1 MTSYDCPDCDYHILG
16 ISLDDDRAAVD
27 MTRTALFLS
36 DLIPNDSQEKL
47 LTGDLRTNISR
58 LGEIDGEMAMLRQR
72 MEALECEKFHV
83 THVIKCDRN
92 ILRAVRRIPPDVL
105 RNIFQAVVIPSKRD
119 QVNSSLSFKS
129 TTSAWRLAQVCRIWR
144 DTATSHQ
151 PLWTN
156 VRLLGES
163 GDFSDGANG
172 RKRALLLGLQLRRS
186 GAYPLSVALK
196 TNMISATAPVLSV
209 LHSSS
214 FRWRRFFCSA
224 EVPFYSCLS
233 PIRASL
239 DILDHVDI
247 SLNSHVDFATVTRSP
262 LYSLFKFAPRLTSIS
277 GDPEVIPLCA
287 LPWSQITTYTETLV
301 PCVEQHSLAVL
312 PAMTNLRK
320 CTIGV
325 YKGDK
330 LLGATV
336 ELPKL
341 QSLTIMGD
349 ANDVTVIL
357 DRLRLPGITVLII
370 DGKLS
375 FARLATYVQAYPSL
389 KKLFI
394 DLQVAPPKANLVV
407 NLLTNAQAL
416 TVLSLNCSIPLKVL
430 DQMASQPEHLGPFIE
445 TLQFKSPARCD
456 PTAEAEAHER
466 LLIARPHLG
475 IRIL

>member
-1 MTSYDCPDCDYHILG
+1 MTSYDCPDCNYHVLG
-16 ISLDDDRAAVD
+16 ILPDDDRAAVD
-27 MTRTALFLS
+27 MTRTTLFLS

-47 LTGDLRTNISR
+47 LTVDLRTNLSR

-72 MEALECEKFHV
+72 MEALECEKVHV
-83 THVIKCDRN
+83 THVIRCDRN
-92 ILRAVRRIPPDVL
+92 ILRTVRRIPPDVL
-105 RNIFQAVVIPSKRD
+105 RNIFQAVVNPSNKD
-119 QVNSSLSFKS
+119 KITSSLSFKS
-129 TTSAWRLAQVCRIWR
+129 TTTAWRLAQVCRIWR

-151 PLWTN
+151 PLWTS

-163 GDFSDGANG
+163 GDFSDGENG
-172 RKRALLLGLQLRRS
+172 FKRALLLGLQLRRS
-186 GAYPLSVALK
+186 GTYPLSVALK
-196 TNMISATAPVLSV
+196 TDMISATVPVLPV
-209 LHSSS
+209 LLSTS

-239 DILDHVDI
+239 DILDHIDI
-247 SLNSHVDFATVTRSP
+247 SLDSHVDFATVTGSP
-262 LYSLFKFAPRLTSIS
+262 LSYLLRFAPKLTSVS
-277 GDPEVIPLCA
+277 GDPEVIPLCV

-301 PCVEQHSLAVL
+301 PRVNQHNLAVL
-312 PAMTNLRK
+312 RAMTNLTTCK
-320 CTIGV
+320 IGV

-330 LLGATV
+330 LLSATV

-357 DRLRLPGITVLII
+357 DRLHLPGLTVLTI

-375 FARLATYVQAYPSL
+375 FAGLATYVQAYPSL
-389 KKLFI
+389 KKLSI
-394 DLQVAPPKANLVV
+394 DLQVTPPEADPVI

-430 DQMASQPEHLGPFIE
+430 DHIASQPEQVCPFIE